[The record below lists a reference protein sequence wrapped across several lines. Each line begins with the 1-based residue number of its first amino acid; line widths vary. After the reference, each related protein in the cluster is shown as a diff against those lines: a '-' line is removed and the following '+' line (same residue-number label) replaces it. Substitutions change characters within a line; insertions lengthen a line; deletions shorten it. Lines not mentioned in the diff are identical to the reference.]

1 MRWGKYPSLTTGP
14 SGDGMKLMLRLAL
27 LFLLVVLSGVWSTA
41 LAQEFPS
48 KQPDAT
54 PAERTKLRL
63 RTMRIHAEHRW
74 QT

>member
-1 MRWGKYPSLTTGP
+1 
-14 SGDGMKLMLRLAL
+14 MKLIPRLAL

-48 KQPDAT
+48 QQPDAT
-54 PAERTKLRL
+54 PAEQTELRL
-63 RTMRIHAEHRW
+63 RKMRIHTEHRW

>member
-1 MRWGKYPSLTTGP
+1 MLGEVPELNNWAR
-14 SGDGMKLMLRLAL
+14 GDVMKRMLCLDL
-27 LFLLVVLSGVWSTA
+27 LFLRVVLSGVWSTA

-54 PAERTKLRL
+54 PAEQTKLRL